1 MSVTS
6 SGGSP
11 NSINMRVCLARV
23 IHSQSDEILIRWI
36 AFLLFWHSNS
46 WREIQ
51 TILIQLAKYQ
61 VVLKSDETL
70 KHASEVPS
78 FTFNSRPDARW
89 QELEG
94 WCANRLRDFLHNT
107 LHPLNKCYQTEHL
120 GVWTALGVSSRE
132 MFFSLSRTRLL
143 LCCSLC
149 GDNKSLPLKRVWKV
163 KSKTSKSPQR
173 SSERYLSPENTLVS
187 RTIFDAYCFFCGEEA
202 VWIPSLTD
210 YCQKM

>member
-94 WCANRLRDFLHNT
+94 WCANPDCIHWISVIRRNISA
-107 LHPLNKCYQTEHL
+107 CGQ
-120 GVWTALGVSSRE
+120 
-132 MFFSLSRTRLL
+132 LSGFQVVR
-143 LCCSLC
+143 
-149 GDNKSLPLKRVWKV
+149 
-163 KSKTSKSPQR
+163 
-173 SSERYLSPENTLVS
+173 
-187 RTIFDAYCFFCGEEA
+187 CFFLSAGLGCYSA
-202 VWIPSLTD
+202 VLFVEIIKVCLWSVSE
-210 YCQKM
+210 K